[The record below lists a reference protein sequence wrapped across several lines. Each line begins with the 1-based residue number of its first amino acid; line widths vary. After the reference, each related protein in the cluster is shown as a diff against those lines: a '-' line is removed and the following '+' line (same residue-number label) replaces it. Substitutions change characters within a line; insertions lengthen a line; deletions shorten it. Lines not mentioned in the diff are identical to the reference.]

1 MHPSLLLGAVMAVG
15 CAAVPLE
22 ARAVDVVD
30 VVDVV
35 TVTVTGTSGHPTP
48 APKPATTTAA
58 AANGGGF
65 LEGPP
70 PAAPSPSTTQVN
82 IPAPAPSS
90 GGDEFGS
97 VINKYRS
104 AYGLSQLGSSSSL
117 ISNAQQVG
125 ENNGGVSE
133 NHSLIPGTAMGQ
145 CITPGQANSFP
156 ANQPFSPFELA
167 YLAWLCEVPS
177 DPQLQASAND
187 GTNPCTVV
195 NDVLHMI
202 YSDTGHH
209 QILVDPQ
216 WQSYGCAYVAN
227 PNANQFTSVY
237 QGIYTCNFSPNA
249 PDS

>member
-1 MHPSLLLGAVMAVG
+1 MAVG

-22 ARAVDVVD
+22 ARAVKVVD

-35 TVTVTGTSGHPTP
+35 TVTVTGNNHPTA
-48 APKPATTTAA
+48 APKPTTPAA
-58 AANGGGF
+58 ANNGGGF
-65 LEGPP
+65 LEGASAPP
-70 PAAPSPSTTQVN
+70 KPAPAPTSVN

-97 VINKYRS
+97 VVNKYRS
-104 AYGLSQLGSSSSL
+104 AYGLSQLGSSSQL

-125 ENNGGVSE
+125 ESNGGVNE
-133 NHSLIPGTAMGQ
+133 NHSLIPNIAMGQ
-145 CITPGQANSFP
+145 CITPGQAHSYP
-156 ANQPFSPFELA
+156 ANQQYSPFELA

-177 DPQLQASAND
+177 DEQLQPAAN
-187 GTNPCTVV
+187 GGVNPCSVV
-195 NDVLHMI
+195 NEVLHME

-216 WQSYGCAYVAN
+216 WKSYGCAYVAN
-227 PNANQFTSVY
+227 PNANQYTSVY
-237 QGIYTCNFSPNA
+237 QGIYTCNFSPDA